1 VENPIKLIR
10 KLHEEELITPVG
22 VKVPL
27 GDLAKAVPKNEANSL
42 SAEFLD
48 TTSALA
54 IEAITL
60 MMEAGLNPAE
70 VTKVLN
76 VGVQQRLKVCR
87 SGTNCSSKLL
97 RQIAFQ
103 EVLNSMR

>member
-1 VENPIKLIR
+1 VENPIKLIN
-10 KLHEEELITPVG
+10 KLYQEELVTPVSE
-22 VKVPL
+22 KVPL
-27 GDLAKAVPKNEANSL
+27 GDLAKAVLKNDTASL

-54 IEAITL
+54 IEAVTL

-76 VGVQQRLKVCR
+76 VGVQQRIKVCR
-87 SGTNCSSKLL
+87 SGTNSSSKLL
-97 RQIAFQ
+97 RKIAFQ